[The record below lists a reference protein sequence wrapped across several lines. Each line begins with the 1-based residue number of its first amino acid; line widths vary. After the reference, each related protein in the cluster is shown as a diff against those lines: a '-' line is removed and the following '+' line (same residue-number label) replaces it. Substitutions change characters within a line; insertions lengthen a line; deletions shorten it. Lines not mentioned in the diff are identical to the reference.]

1 MIVLAVTWI
10 AQAGHEAEVAALFR
24 RLTEQTRK
32 EPGNRMFIVHRH
44 TSEPQRFFIYEQ
56 YDDDAALDAHRS
68 TPYFQQIVKSDLP
81 QLADRIEG
89 NLYEPL

>member
-10 AQAGHEAEVAALFR
+10 ARGGHEAEVAGLFR
-24 RLTEQTRK
+24 HLTEQTLV
-32 EPGNRMFIVHRH
+32 EPGCRMFLVHRH
-44 TSEPQRFFIYEQ
+44 MSEPRRFFIYEQ
-56 YDDDAALDAHRS
+56 YDDEAALDAHRS